1 MKICMK
7 DYNLKSFSQK
17 DLYDWEEIVGI
28 IEDLEFENEHLQ
40 ETIEDMEQDM
50 QSNWRPITQAE
61 QVD

>member
-28 IEDLEFENEHLQ
+28 IEDLEFENKHLQ
-40 ETIEDMEQDM
+40 EAIEDLEQDM